1 MTGQERELLERYSPV
16 IQYDSMEGYSAD
28 SVATMTDCAT
38 AKTPHG
44 NVLDHAG
51 SELAAVSPAA
61 GEAKLDLAFLHGDRY
76 PDPAGTAVGIDDY
89 LDVVG
94 KEYLAEAHAMH
105 LRPGMANQIYG
116 HVVTDR
122 EGHIWLQYWF
132 FYYYN
137 DKAMLGMG
145 LHEGDWEMVQ
155 LRIGAGGVPDVTT
168 YAQHKRGECCDWADV
183 EKEGDA
189 PVVYSAR
196 GSHASYYRRGNHA
209 TEVPVIGWDYNDAGG
224 PRVRPT
230 LNAIEDAEPSW
241 VAWPGRWGSTRG
253 RDFAGIELGDD
264 SPTGPRRHGQW
275 RDPLKF
281 HEDAIAPRDLSR
293 VVGADVE
300 TPPAPTVGAR
310 REGDHAVVSFSFAG
324 APPLKAVLVS
334 LDGAGDKHAPTTRP
348 FEPVP
353 ASGEVEF
360 PLALED
366 RAYTARA
373 GGVGENGVTGP
384 AGEFELPAPGS
395 SAPPAPAG

>member
-1 MTGQERELLERYSPV
+1 MTDRERELLARYSPV

-38 AKTPHG
+38 SKSPHG
-44 NVLDHAG
+44 NVLDHGG
-51 SELAAVSPAA
+51 SELAAASPPA
-61 GEAKLDLAFLHGDRY
+61 GEAKLDLKFLRGDRY
-76 PDPAGTAVGIDDY
+76 PDVAGTPVGVDDN

-105 LRPGMANQIYG
+105 LRPGMANQVYG

-122 EGHIWLQYWF
+122 EGHLWLQYWF

-155 LRIGAGGVPDVTT
+155 LRIGAGGVPDVATF
-168 YAQHKRGECCDWADV
+168 AQHRRGERCDWAEV

-196 GSHASYYRRGNHA
+196 GSHASYYRRGNHR
-209 TEVPVIGWDYNDAGG
+209 TEVPVVGWDYNDAGG

-230 LNAIEDAEPSW
+230 LNAIEDDEPTW

-253 RDFAGIELGDD
+253 RDFAGLELGDD

-275 RDPLKF
+275 RDPLRF
-281 HEDAIAPRDLSR
+281 HEEAIAPRDLAR
-293 VVGADVE
+293 EVGADLE
-300 TPPAPTVGAR
+300 RPPAPAVEAT
-310 REGDHAVVSFSFAG
+310 REGDAAVSFSFPG
-324 APPLKAVLVS
+324 APPLKAVLIS
-334 LDGAGDKHAPTTRP
+334 LDGAGDRHAPTTRP

-353 ASGEVEF
+353 ASGQVEF
-360 PLALED
+360 PLDLED
-366 RAYTARA
+366 RAYTVRVS
-373 GGVGENGVTGP
+373 GVGEDGVTGP
-384 AGEFELPAPGS
+384 AGEGELPA
-395 SAPPAPAG
+395 APPLPTAG